1 MTTAPTAPVSPTATA
16 TASPAGPATATPTA
30 QPDDCLAADFYQYE
44 ALLPDDEREILLK
57 ARAFLRKD
65 IKPLVNEYWGRGEF
79 PFEMIEKFRASGL
92 AALAYEG
99 YGEHKPATSHL
110 LGGMLATE
118 LGRVDASTAT
128 FFGVHNGLA
137 FYSIHYGGDQEQRD
151 RFLPA
156 MASMDKIGAFALT
169 EPLGGSDVSGGMR
182 TTARR
187 EGDEWIL
194 DGAKKWIGNATFADY
209 VVVFARDVD
218 DNKVKAFVVEK
229 GTPGFRPE
237 KIEGKIA
244 LRIVQN
250 AEITLTGVRVPE
262 ANRLHNIRGFRDVAE
277 ILRVTRGGVAWQAL
291 GVMIGAYE
299 LALDYAKERT
309 AFGRPIAKFQLVQDL
324 LVKSLGNI
332 TACWG
337 MLVQLARL
345 QDQGVFRDEQSALA
359 KEYVAA
365 RMRESVAW
373 CREIFGGNGIVL
385 DHDVARFFSDAEA
398 LYSYEGTHQMQTL
411 IVGKSITG
419 HSAFVG

>member
-1 MTTAPTAPVSPTATA
+1 MTTTPVPTPAAPM
-16 TASPAGPATATPTA
+16 
-30 QPDDCLAADFYQYE
+30 DDLPAADFYRYE
-44 ALLPDDEREILLK
+44 TLLSDEERKILLD
-57 ARAFLRKD
+57 ARAFLRKE
-65 IKPLVNEYWGRGEF
+65 IKPLVNEYWGKAEF
-79 PFEMIEKFRASGL
+79 PFEYIEKFRGSGL

-99 YGEHKPATSHL
+99 YGEHKPACSHL

-128 FFGVHNGLA
+128 FFGVHNGLG
-137 FYSIHYGGDQEQRD
+137 FYSIHYGGSQEQRD

-156 MASMDKIGAFALT
+156 MATMEKIGAFALT

-187 EGDEWIL
+187 DGDTWVL
-194 DGAKKWIGNATFADY
+194 NGAKKWIGNATFADY
-209 VVVFARDVD
+209 VVVFARDVE

-250 AEITLTGVRVPE
+250 AEITLTDVRLPE
-262 ANRLHNIRGFRDVAE
+262 ANRLQNIKGFRDVAE
-277 ILRVTRGGVAWQAL
+277 VLRQTRSGVAWQAL

-299 LALDYAKERT
+299 LALDYAKERI

-332 TACWG
+332 TASWG
-337 MLVQLARL
+337 MLIQLARL
-345 QDQGVFRDEQSALA
+345 QDQGIFRDEHSALA

-365 RMRESVAW
+365 RMREVVAW
-373 CREIFGGNGIVL
+373 CRELFGGNGILL
-385 DHDVARFFSDAEA
+385 DYDVARFFSDAEA

>member
-1 MTTAPTAPVSPTATA
+1 MTTTAPVAHL
-16 TASPAGPATATPTA
+16 
-30 QPDDCLAADFYQYE
+30 DDQLDADFYLYE
-44 ALLPDDEREILLK
+44 SLLPDEERKILLK
-57 ARAFLRKD
+57 ARSFLREEVA
-65 IKPLVNEYWGRGEF
+65 PLVNEAWSKAELPREL
-79 PFEMIEKFRASGL
+79 IDKFRDSGL
-92 AALAYEG
+92 SALAYEG
-99 YGEHKPATSHL
+99 YGEHRPAVSNL
-110 LGGMLATE
+110 LNGMLAME
-118 LGRVDASTAT
+118 LGRVDASCAT
-128 FFGVHNGLA
+128 FFGVHNGLG
-137 FYSIHYGGDQEQRD
+137 FYSVFHGGDQEQRD

-156 MASMDKIGAFALT
+156 MATMDKIGAFALT
-169 EPLGGSDVSGGMR
+169 EPDGGSDVSGGMR

-187 EGDEWIL
+187 EGDTWIL

-218 DNKVKAFVVEK
+218 DDEVKAFVVEK
-229 GTPGFRPE
+229 GTPGFEPV

-262 ANRLHNIRGFRDVAE
+262 ANRLQNMKGFRDVAE
-277 ILRVTRGGVAWQAL
+277 ILRQTRAGVAWQAL

-299 LALDYAKERT
+299 LALDYAKERV
-309 AFGRPIAKFQLVQDL
+309 AFGRPIAQFQLVQDL
-324 LVKSLGNI
+324 LVKSIGNI

-345 QDQGVFRDEQSALA
+345 QDQGIFRDEQSALA
-359 KEYVAA
+359 KDYVAA
-365 RMRESVAW
+365 RMREVVGWA
-373 CREIFGGNGIVL
+373 REIFGGNGILV
-385 DHDVARFFSDAEA
+385 DYDVARFFSDAEA

>member
-1 MTTAPTAPVSPTATA
+1 MSIDTTPVAP
-16 TASPAGPATATPTA
+16 
-30 QPDDCLAADFYQYE
+30 QDDQLAADFYGYE
-44 ALLPDDEREILLK
+44 ALLSEEEHEILLK
-57 ARAFLRKD
+57 ARAFLAKE
-65 IKPLVNEYWGRGEF
+65 IKPLVNEYWGKGEF
-79 PFEMIEKFRASGL
+79 PFEYIEKFRGSGL
-92 AALAYEG
+92 SALAYEG
-99 YGEHKPATSHL
+99 YGEYKPAASHL
-110 LGGMLATE
+110 LGGMLAAE

-128 FFGVHNGLA
+128 FFGVHNGLG
-137 FYSIHYGGDQEQRD
+137 FYSIYYGGDQEQRD

-156 MASMDKIGAFALT
+156 MATMDKIGAFALT

-187 EGDEWIL
+187 EGDTWVL
-194 DGAKKWIGNATFADY
+194 NGAKKWIGNATFADY

-229 GTPGFRPE
+229 GTPGFKPV

-250 AEITLTGVRVPE
+250 AEITLTDVHVPE
-262 ANRLHNIRGFRDVAE
+262 ANRLQNMKGFRDVGE
-277 ILRVTRGGVAWQAL
+277 VLRVTRSGVAWQAL
-291 GVMIGAYE
+291 GVMMGAYE
-299 LALDYAKERT
+299 LALDYAKERV
-309 AFGRPIAKFQLVQDL
+309 AFGRPIAKFQMVQDL

-332 TACWG
+332 TSSWG

-345 QDQGVFRDEQSALA
+345 QDQGIFRDEQSALA

-365 RMRESVAW
+365 RMREVVAW

-385 DHDVARFFSDAEA
+385 EYDIARFFSDAEA